1 MQPDVAATLKGL
13 MERDRLVGGVLQV
26 DDCRATYEESPPTD
40 RFYGMEAVQHDA
52 GHAGEMM

>member
-1 MQPDVAATLKGL
+1 